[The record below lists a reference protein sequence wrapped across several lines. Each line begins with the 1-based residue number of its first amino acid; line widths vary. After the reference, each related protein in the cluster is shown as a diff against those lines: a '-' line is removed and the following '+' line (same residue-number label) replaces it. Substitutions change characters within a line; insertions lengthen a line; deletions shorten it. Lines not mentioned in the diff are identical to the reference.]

1 MLATSMVKAS
11 KVNKL
16 LLRGVS
22 VALTTFG
29 YDTMIGY
36 TIEMLLVKAPKREN
50 ICARD
55 CVACGLI
62 KSHVVSLIYMQ
73 SYMLSRILSYIR
85 LAST

>member
-1 MLATSMVKAS
+1 MVKAS

-16 LLRGVS
+16 LLGGVL

-36 TIEMLLVKAPKREN
+36 RIEMLLVKAPKREK

-55 CVACGLI
+55 YYVACGLI
-62 KSHVVSLIYMQ
+62 KSHVVSLISMQ
-73 SYMLSRILSYIR
+73 SYMQSRILSYIR